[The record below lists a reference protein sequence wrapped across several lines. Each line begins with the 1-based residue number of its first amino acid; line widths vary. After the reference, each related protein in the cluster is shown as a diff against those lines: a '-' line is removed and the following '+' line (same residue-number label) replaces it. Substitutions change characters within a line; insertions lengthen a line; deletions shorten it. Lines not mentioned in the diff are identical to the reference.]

1 MAQAKYLTSA
11 IGTLV
16 TGANPKQFT
25 SPFRAVQ
32 VQIPLVL
39 VDHGHSQWFVP
50 DRAVGSDDR
59 VDQSRGRFA
68 AQLNAKMI
76 ADDFGR
82 VS

>member
-1 MAQAKYLTSA
+1 MADSNFLTSA

-39 VDHGHSQWFVP
+39 VDHGHSQWFVLDP
-50 DRAVGSDDR
+50 AVGSDDR
-59 VDQSRGRFA
+59 VDQSRRRFA
-68 AQLNAKMI
+68 TQLNAKMI
-76 ADDFGR
+76 ADDFRR